1 MRHTTLTRARSGPG
15 NVAPDSVT
23 LVVALYNPVFAAAI
37 RANQPVDAMATIH
50 TASMLLLL
58 LIALRFVNPTQLV
71 TCIREET

>member
-1 MRHTTLTRARSGPG
+1 M
-15 NVAPDSVT
+15 
-23 LVVALYNPVFAAAI
+23 VALYNSVFAAAI